1 MFGGMRKTALGRNP
15 ILGPVLIIPA
25 VVGVALFQFLP
36 LIVAFL
42 NSFRSF
48 NPFTQAARGWVGLRN
63 YMHVF
68 ADPTFGTALLNTVFY
83 IALMLAITIPLAL
96 GLAVLF
102 DRRLPGTTW
111 ARAAVIAALAA
122 SEAATALVW
131 NRMYEPSTGLFNTL
145 LSAIGAPTQPFLTDS
160 SQALVCIVILI
171 VWKDVGL
178 PMLIFLGGL
187 QAVPD
192 DLREAAALDGA
203 SPMRT
208 FWSIVLPLLKPSLV
222 LALFITTITAT
233 RIFTPI
239 QILTQG
245 GPAGSTANLAYYS
258 YAENFLFTS
267 PGLASVSVV
276 VMLLLL
282 AVITYVQSRII
293 RDVREQTR

>member
-1 MFGGMRKTALGRNP
+1 MIASPWKAQLGRNP
-15 ILGPVLIIPA
+15 ILGPALILPA
-25 VVGVALFQFLP
+25 VVGLALFQFLP
-36 LIVAFL
+36 LFVAFL

-48 NPFTQAARGWVGLRN
+48 NPFTQAAKGWVGFSN
-63 YMHVF
+63 YARVF
-68 ADPTFGTALLNTVFY
+68 ADPTFGTAFFNTIIYVV
-83 IALMLAITIPLAL
+83 LMLAITIPLAL
-96 GLAVLF
+96 GLAILI
-102 DRRLPGTTW
+102 DKRLPGTTW
-111 ARAAVIAALAA
+111 ARAAVIGALAA

-131 NRMYEPSTGLFNTL
+131 NRMYESSTGLFNAFL
-145 LSAIGAPTQPFLTDS
+145 GAVGLPAQPFLTDG

-187 QAVPD
+187 QAIPD

-203 SPMRT
+203 SPART
-208 FWSIVLPLLKPSLV
+208 FWSVVLPLLKPSLV

-245 GPAGSTANLAYYS
+245 GPAGSTANLAFYS
-258 YAENFLFTS
+258 YAQNFLYTS

-276 VMLLLL
+276 AMLTLL
-282 AVITYVQSRII
+282 AIVTFIQSRLI
-293 RDVREQTR
+293 RDAREHKS